1 MKGLKVESSS
11 SRGATRIQKRPP
23 SPVCIGE
30 DRAGKV
36 QGAIPMEGRTQG
48 SSQRPNRWIGWSHLV
63 QDTGA

>member
-1 MKGLKVESSS
+1 MKGLKAESSS

-30 DRAGKV
+30 DGAGKV
-36 QGAIPMEGRTQG
+36 QGAIPMEDLTQR
-48 SSQRPNRWIGWSHLV
+48 SSQRPDRWTGWSHLV